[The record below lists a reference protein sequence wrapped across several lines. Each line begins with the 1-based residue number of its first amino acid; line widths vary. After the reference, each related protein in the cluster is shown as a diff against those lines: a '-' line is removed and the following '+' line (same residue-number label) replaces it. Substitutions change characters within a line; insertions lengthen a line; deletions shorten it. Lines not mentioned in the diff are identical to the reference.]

1 MRTLRYRK
9 TEGEKL
15 AKRHAGNAER
25 VITKITKGDT
35 VMIMRGNKKDKGK
48 TGKVMR
54 VFLKTGRVLIEGVN
68 IVKKH
73 TRATRP
79 EETGGIIEK
88 PAPVSL
94 SKVMLIDPKSG
105 KPTRIRAR
113 IDTDGT
119 KERVSVKSGDVIPR
133 NR

>member
-1 MRTLRYRK
+1 MRILKYRK
-9 TEGEKL
+9 TEGQKL
-15 AKRHAGNAER
+15 QKRHAGNTVR
-25 VITKITKGDT
+25 VVTKITKGDT
-35 VMIMRGNKKDKGK
+35 VMVMRGNKEDKGK
-48 TGKVMR
+48 QGKVLR
-54 VFLKTGRVLIEGVN
+54 VFLKTGRVLVEGIN
-68 IVKKH
+68 IVKRH

-88 PAPVSL
+88 PAPVAL
-94 SKVMLIDPKSG
+94 SNVMLIDPKTG
-105 KPTRIRAR
+105 KATRIRAR

>member
-1 MRTLRYRK
+1 MRILKYRK
-9 TEGEKL
+9 TEGQKL
-15 AKRHAGNAER
+15 QKRHAGNTVR
-25 VITKITKGDT
+25 VVTKITKGD
-35 VMIMRGNKKDKGK
+35 VVQVMRGSDKGK

-54 VFLKTGRVLIEGVN
+54 VFLKKGRVLVEGIN
-68 IVKKH
+68 IVKRH

-88 PAPVSL
+88 AAPVAL
-94 SKVMLIDPKSG
+94 SNVMLIDPKTG
-105 KPTRIRAR
+105 KATRIRAR

>member
-1 MRTLRYRK
+1 MRILKYRK
-9 TEGEKL
+9 TEGQKL
-15 AKRHAGNAER
+15 AKRHAGNAVR
-25 VITKITKGDT
+25 VVTKITKGDT
-35 VMIMRGNKKDKGK
+35 VMVMRGSDKGK
-48 TGKVMR
+48 TGQVMR
-54 VFLKTGRVLIEGVN
+54 VFLKTGRVLVQGIN
-68 IVKKH
+68 IVKRH

-88 PAPVSL
+88 PAPVAL
-94 SKVMLIDPKSG
+94 SNVMLIDPKTG
-105 KPTRIRAR
+105 KATRIRAR

>member
-1 MRTLRYRK
+1 MRILKYRK
-9 TEGEKL
+9 TEGQKL
-15 AKRHAGNAER
+15 QKRHAGNAER
-25 VITKITKGDT
+25 VITKITKGD
-35 VMIMRGNKKDKGK
+35 VVQVMRGSDKGK

-54 VFLKTGRVLIEGVN
+54 VFLKTGRVLVEGVN
-68 IVKKH
+68 IVKRH

-88 PAPVSL
+88 PAPVAL
-94 SKVMLIDPKSG
+94 SNVMLIDPKSG

-133 NR
+133 DR

>member
-1 MRTLRYRK
+1 MRVLRYRK
-9 TEGEKL
+9 TEGQKL
-15 AKRHAGNAER
+15 AKRHAGNAIR
-25 VITKITKGDT
+25 VVTKITKGDT
-35 VMIMRGNKKDKGK
+35 VQIMRGSDKGK
-48 TGKVMR
+48 RGKVMR
-54 VFLKTGRVLIEGVN
+54 VFLKTGRVLVEGIN
-68 IVKKH
+68 IVKRH

-88 PAPVSL
+88 PAPVAL
-94 SKVMLIDPKSG
+94 SNVMLIDPKTNQ
-105 KPTRIRAR
+105 PTRIKAR

>member
-1 MRTLRYRK
+1 MRILKYRK
-9 TEGEKL
+9 TEGQKL
-15 AKRHAGNAER
+15 QKRHAGNTVR
-25 VITKITKGDT
+25 VVTRITKGDV
-35 VMIMRGNKKDKGK
+35 VMIVRGSKDDKGK

-54 VFLKTGRVLIEGVN
+54 VFLKTGRVLVEGIN
-68 IVKKH
+68 IVKRH

-88 PAPVSL
+88 PAPVAL
-94 SKVMLIDPKSG
+94 SNVMLIDPKTG
-105 KPTRIRAR
+105 KATRIRAR

>member
-1 MRTLRYRK
+1 MRILKYRK
-9 TEGEKL
+9 TEGQKL
-15 AKRHAGNAER
+15 QKRHAGNAER
-25 VITKITKGDT
+25 VITKITKGD
-35 VMIMRGNKKDKGK
+35 VVQVMRGSDKGK

-54 VFLKTGRVLIEGVN
+54 VFLKKGRVLVEGIN
-68 IVKKH
+68 IVKRH

-88 PAPVSL
+88 AAPVAL
-94 SKVMLIDPKSG
+94 SNVMLIDPKTG

>member
-1 MRTLRYRK
+1 MRILKYRK
-9 TEGEKL
+9 TEGQKL
-15 AKRHAGNAER
+15 QKRHAGNAVR
-25 VITKITKGDT
+25 VVTKITKDDM
-35 VMIMRGNKKDKGK
+35 VMVMRGSDKGK

-54 VFLKTGRVLIEGVN
+54 VFLKKGRVLVEGIN
-68 IVKKH
+68 IVKRH

-88 PAPVSL
+88 AAPVAL
-94 SKVMLIDPKSG
+94 SNVMLIDPKTG

-113 IDTDGT
+113 IDKDGT

>member
-1 MRTLRYRK
+1 MRILKYRK
-9 TEGEKL
+9 TEGQKL
-15 AKRHAGNAER
+15 QKRHAGNAVR

-35 VMIMRGNKKDKGK
+35 VQVMRGSDKGK
-48 TGKVMR
+48 QGKVMR
-54 VFLKTGRVLIEGVN
+54 VFLKKGRVLVEGIN
-68 IVKKH
+68 IVKRH

-79 EETGGIIEK
+79 EDTGGIIEK
-88 PAPVSL
+88 PAPVAL
-94 SKVMLIDPKSG
+94 SNVMLLDPKTG

-133 NR
+133 DR

>member
-1 MRTLRYRK
+1 MRILKYRK
-9 TEGEKL
+9 TEGQKL
-15 AKRHAGNAER
+15 QKRHAGNAER
-25 VITKITKGDT
+25 VITKITKGD
-35 VMIMRGNKKDKGK
+35 VVQVMRGSDKGK

-54 VFLKTGRVLIEGVN
+54 VFLKKGRVLVEGIN
-68 IVKKH
+68 IVKRH

-88 PAPVSL
+88 AAPVAL
-94 SKVMLIDPKSG
+94 SNVMLIDPKTG
-105 KPTRIRAR
+105 KATRIRAR

>member
-1 MRTLRYRK
+1 MRVLRYRK
-9 TEGEKL
+9 TEGQKL

-25 VITKITKGDT
+25 VVTKITKGDT
-35 VMIMRGNKKDKGK
+35 VQIMRGGDKGK
-48 TGKVMR
+48 RGKVMR
-54 VFLKTGRVLIEGVN
+54 VFLKTGRVLVEGVN
-68 IVKKH
+68 IVKRH

-88 PAPVSL
+88 PAPVAL
-94 SKVMLIDPKSG
+94 SNVMLIDPKTNT
-105 KPTRIRAR
+105 PTRIKAR

>member
-1 MRTLRYRK
+1 MRILKYRK
-9 TEGEKL
+9 TEGQKL
-15 AKRHAGNAER
+15 AKRHAGNAVR
-25 VITKITKGDT
+25 VTTKITKGDT
-35 VMIMRGNKKDKGK
+35 VMVMRGSDKGK
-48 TGKVMR
+48 TGQVMR
-54 VFLKTGRVLIEGVN
+54 VFLKTGRVLVQGIN
-68 IVKKH
+68 IVKRH

-88 PAPVSL
+88 PAPVAL
-94 SKVMLIDPKSG
+94 SNVMLIDPKTG
-105 KPTRIRAR
+105 KATRIKAR

>member
-1 MRTLRYRK
+1 MRLLKYRK
-9 TEGEKL
+9 NEGLKL
-15 AKRHAGNAER
+15 QKRHAGNAER
-25 VITKITKGDT
+25 VVTKITKGDT
-35 VMIMRGNKKDKGK
+35 VVVMRGNKTDKGK

-54 VFLKTGRVLIEGVN
+54 VFLKTGRVLVEGVN

-79 EETGGIIEK
+79 EDVGGIIEK
-88 PAPVSL
+88 AAPIAL
-94 SKVMLIDPKSG
+94 AKVMLIDPKTG
-105 KPTRIRAR
+105 KPTRLRAR
-113 IDTDGT
+113 IDKDGT

>member
-1 MRTLRYRK
+1 MRILKYRK
-9 TEGEKL
+9 NEGLKL
-15 AKRHAGNAER
+15 RKRHAGNAER
-25 VITKITKGDT
+25 VVTKITKGDT
-35 VMIMRGNKKDKGK
+35 VIIMRGNKDDKGK

-54 VFLKTGRVLIEGVN
+54 VFLKTGRVLVEGVN

-88 PAPVSL
+88 PAPVAL
-94 SKVMLIDPKSG
+94 SKVMLIDPKTG

-133 NR
+133 TR

>member
-1 MRTLRYRK
+1 MRILKYRK
-9 TEGEKL
+9 NEGLKL
-15 AKRHAGNAER
+15 QKRHAGNAER
-25 VITKITKGDT
+25 VVTKITKGDV
-35 VMIMRGNKKDKGK
+35 VMVMRGSGKDRGR

-54 VFLKTGRVLIEGVN
+54 VFLKTGRVLVEGVN

-88 PAPVSL
+88 AAPIAL
-94 SKVMLIDPKSG
+94 AKVMLIDPKTG
-105 KPTRIRAR
+105 KPTRTRAR
-113 IDTDGT
+113 IDKDGT

>member
-1 MRTLRYRK
+1 MRILKYRK
-9 TEGEKL
+9 TEGQKL
-15 AKRHAGNAER
+15 QKRHVGNTVR
-25 VITKITKGDT
+25 VVTKITKGDT
-35 VMIMRGNKKDKGK
+35 VMVMRGSDKGK

-54 VFLKTGRVLIEGVN
+54 VFLKTGRVLVEGIN
-68 IVKKH
+68 IVKRH

-88 PAPVSL
+88 PAPVAL
-94 SKVMLIDPKSG
+94 SNVMLIDPKTG
-105 KPTRIRAR
+105 KATRIRAR

>member
-1 MRTLRYRK
+1 MRILKYRK

-15 AKRHAGNAER
+15 AKRHAGNAVR
-25 VITKITKGDT
+25 VVTKITKDDV
-35 VMIMRGNKKDKGK
+35 VMVMRGSDKGK

-54 VFLKTGRVLIEGVN
+54 VFLKKGRVLVEGIN
-68 IVKKH
+68 IVKRH

-88 PAPVSL
+88 AAPVAL
-94 SKVMLIDPKSG
+94 SNVMLIDPKTG

-113 IDTDGT
+113 IDKDGT

>member
-1 MRTLRYRK
+1 MRILKYRK
-9 TEGEKL
+9 TEGQKL
-15 AKRHAGNAER
+15 RKRHAGNTVR
-25 VITKITKGDT
+25 VVTKITKGDT
-35 VMIMRGNKKDKGK
+35 VQVMRGSDKGK

-54 VFLKTGRVLIEGVN
+54 VFLKTGRVLVEGIN
-68 IVKKH
+68 IVKRH

-88 PAPVSL
+88 PAPVAL
-94 SKVMLIDPKSG
+94 SNVMLIDPKTG
-105 KPTRIRAR
+105 KATRIRAR

-133 NR
+133 TR

>member
-1 MRTLRYRK
+1 MRILKYRK
-9 TEGEKL
+9 TEGQKL
-15 AKRHAGNAER
+15 QKRHAGNAIR
-25 VITKITKGDT
+25 VITKITKGD
-35 VMIMRGNKKDKGK
+35 VVQVMRGSDKGK

-54 VFLKTGRVLIEGVN
+54 VFLKKGRVLVEGIN
-68 IVKKH
+68 IVKRH

-88 PAPVSL
+88 AAPVAL
-94 SKVMLIDPKSG
+94 SNVMLIDPQTG
-105 KPTRIRAR
+105 KATRIRAR

>member
-1 MRTLRYRK
+1 MRILKYRK
-9 TEGEKL
+9 TEGQKL
-15 AKRHAGNAER
+15 QKRHAGNAVR
-25 VITKITKGDT
+25 VVTKITKGDT
-35 VMIMRGNKKDKGK
+35 VMIMRGSDKGK

-54 VFLKTGRVLIEGVN
+54 VFLKTGRVLVEGIN
-68 IVKKH
+68 IVKRH

-88 PAPVSL
+88 PAPVAL
-94 SKVMLIDPKSG
+94 SNVMLIDPKTG
-105 KPTRIRAR
+105 KATRIRAR

>member
-1 MRTLRYRK
+1 MRILRYRK
-9 TEGEKL
+9 SEGQKL
-15 AKRHAGNAER
+15 QKRHAGNAER
-25 VITKITKGDT
+25 VITKITKGD
-35 VMIMRGNKKDKGK
+35 VVQVMRGSDRGK

-54 VFLKTGRVLIEGVN
+54 VFLKKGRVLVEGIN
-68 IVKKH
+68 IVKRH

-88 PAPVSL
+88 AAPVAL
-94 SKVMLIDPKSG
+94 SNVMLIDPNTG
-105 KPTRIRAR
+105 KATRIRAR

>member
-1 MRTLRYRK
+1 MRILKYRK
-9 TEGEKL
+9 TEGQKGE
-15 AKRHAGNAER
+15 ARHAGNAVR
-25 VITKITKGDT
+25 VKTRITKGDT
-35 VMIMRGNKKDKGK
+35 VQVMRGKDKGK
-48 TGKVMR
+48 SGKVMR
-54 VFLKTGRVLIEGVN
+54 VFLKTGRVQVEGLN
-68 IVKKH
+68 LVKRH

-88 PAPVSL
+88 PAPIAVSN
-94 SKVMLIDPKSG
+94 VMLLDPKTG

-113 IDTDGT
+113 MDKDGT

>member
-1 MRTLRYRK
+1 MRILKYRK
-9 TEGEKL
+9 TEGQKL

-25 VITKITKGDT
+25 VKTRITKGDT
-35 VMIMRGNKKDKGK
+35 VMVMRGSDKGR
-48 TGKVMR
+48 TGQVMR
-54 VFLKTGRVLIEGVN
+54 VYLKTGRVLVQGIN
-68 IVKKH
+68 IVKRH

-88 PAPVSL
+88 PAPVAL
-94 SKVMLIDPKSG
+94 SNVMLLDPKTG
-105 KPTRIRAR
+105 KATRIRAR

-133 NR
+133 TR

>member
-1 MRTLRYRK
+1 MRILKYRK

-15 AKRHAGNAER
+15 AKRHAGNAVR
-25 VITKITKGDT
+25 VITKITKDDV
-35 VMIMRGNKKDKGK
+35 VMVMRGSDKGK

-54 VFLKTGRVLIEGVN
+54 VFLKKGRVLVEGIN
-68 IVKKH
+68 IVKRH

-88 PAPVSL
+88 AAPVAL
-94 SKVMLIDPKSG
+94 SNVMLIDPKTG

-113 IDTDGT
+113 IDKDGT

>member
-1 MRTLRYRK
+1 MRILKYRK
-9 TEGEKL
+9 TEGQKL
-15 AKRHAGNAER
+15 SKRHAGNAVR
-25 VITKITKGDT
+25 VVTKITKGDT
-35 VMIMRGNKKDKGK
+35 VMVMRGSDKGK
-48 TGKVMR
+48 TGKVLR
-54 VFLKTGRVLIEGVN
+54 VFLKTGRVLIENVN
-68 IVKKH
+68 IVKRH

-88 PAPVSL
+88 PAPVAL
-94 SKVMLIDPKSG
+94 SNVMLIDPKTG
-105 KPTRIRAR
+105 KATRIRAR

>member
-1 MRTLRYRK
+1 MRILKYRK
-9 TEGEKL
+9 TEGQKL
-15 AKRHAGNAER
+15 SKRHAGNAER
-25 VITKITKGDT
+25 VVTKITKGD
-35 VMIMRGNKKDKGK
+35 VVQVMRGSDKGK

-54 VFLKTGRVLIEGVN
+54 VFLKTGRVLVEGIN
-68 IVKKH
+68 IVKRH

-88 PAPVSL
+88 AAPVAL
-94 SKVMLIDPKSG
+94 SNVMLIDPKTG
-105 KPTRIRAR
+105 KATRIRAR

-133 NR
+133 NFR

>member
-1 MRTLRYRK
+1 MRILKYRK
-9 TEGEKL
+9 TEGQKL
-15 AKRHAGNAER
+15 QKRHAGNTVR
-25 VITKITKGDT
+25 VVTRITKGDI
-35 VMIMRGNKKDKGK
+35 VMIVRGSKDDKGK

-54 VFLKTGRVLIEGVN
+54 VFLKTGRVLVEGIN
-68 IVKKH
+68 IVKRH

-88 PAPVSL
+88 PAPVAL
-94 SKVMLIDPKSG
+94 SNVMLIDPKTG
-105 KPTRIRAR
+105 KATRIRAR

>member
-1 MRTLRYRK
+1 MRILKYRK

-15 AKRHAGNAER
+15 AKRHAGNAVR
-25 VITKITKGDT
+25 VVTKITKDDV
-35 VMIMRGNKKDKGK
+35 VMVMRGSDKGK

-54 VFLKTGRVLIEGVN
+54 VFLKKGRVLVEGIN
-68 IVKKH
+68 IVKRH

-88 PAPVSL
+88 AAPVAL
-94 SKVMLIDPKSG
+94 SNVMLIDPKTG

>member
-1 MRTLRYRK
+1 MRILKYRK
-9 TEGEKL
+9 TEGQKL
-15 AKRHAGNAER
+15 AKRHAGNAVR
-25 VITKITKGDT
+25 VVTKITKGDT
-35 VMIMRGNKKDKGK
+35 VMVMRGSDKGK
-48 TGKVMR
+48 TGQVMR
-54 VFLKTGRVLIEGVN
+54 VFLKTGRVLIQGIN
-68 IVKKH
+68 IVKRH

-88 PAPVSL
+88 PAPVAL
-94 SKVMLIDPKSG
+94 SNVMLIDPKTG